1 MRRALREPI
10 LARLSPD
17 FDRRV
22 LMWRREA
29 TWPALART
37 QSLCK
42 TLRSRVFRI
51 DAVDN
56 FIPSQC
62 RKGPIDRRV
71 RGLGGVAAA
80 PSIRVKRPAD
90 LVAGPSFGLPG
101 TRLTQPPPAGF
112 VDYGKHREPLYR
124 PCAGHLQ
131 ETPPRARAVRRC
143 SAWLIRRR
151 RARRSD
157 RNLPRAV
164 RAGSAV

>member
-51 DAVDN
+51 DAVDH

-90 LVAGPSFGLPG
+90 LVCRLLLEKTK
-101 TRLTQPPPAGF
+101 TRLTQPPPAGII
-112 VDYGKHREPLYR
+112 DYRKHRKPLYHPYNR
-124 PCAGHLQ
+124 
-131 ETPPRARAVRRC
+131 
-143 SAWLIRRR
+143 
-151 RARRSD
+151 
-157 RNLPRAV
+157 
-164 RAGSAV
+164 